1 MDVSDLVARLA
12 RHRTLGAAPREEL
25 VWMAGHGHL
34 RHIERGEFV
43 TRKSDPLD
51 SLAIVLSGH
60 FAIHVDRG
68 AGPRKVM
75 EWGEGDVSGLLP
87 YSRMTTPPGDTIVDE
102 PGDVFEIHGGQFPEM
117 IRECPTVTATLVH
130 LMLDRARRFTSSDL
144 QDEKMVSLGKLAAG
158 LAHELN
164 NPASAAARSV
174 RLLVDGLGDLEE
186 ASRAVGAARLSE
198 AQLAVVNRCRVAC
211 LSAVPSALSPIQR
224 ADREESIAA
233 WLEAHRVDPGAA
245 GALVET
251 AVTFEG
257 LNALASALDDGV
269 LTTTLRWVAAD
280 CSSRALA
287 GEVERAATRI
297 HDLVA
302 AVKRFTYMD
311 RTSAPEAVDLA
322 ISVND
327 AVALLLHKAR
337 KKSVGVTVQLEPNLP
352 RVRAIGGDLGQ
363 VWTNLIENA
372 IDAVAES
379 GQVTITG
386 AHRLDYVV
394 VGIVDDGPGI
404 PPEIGERIFD
414 PFFTTKPVGH
424 GTGLGLDIARRLVRR
439 NDGDIEVESR
449 PGRTEFRVTLP
460 VADGSVEA
468 LSLRPAVPGTH
479 A

>member
-1 MDVSDLVARLA
+1 MDVSNLVARLA
-12 RHRTLGAAPREEL
+12 GHRTLGAAPREEL
-25 VWMAGHGHL
+25 SWLAAHGRL

-43 TRKSDPLD
+43 SKKTDPLD
-51 SLAIVLSGH
+51 SLVIVLSGH

-75 EWGEGDVSGLLP
+75 EWGAGDVSGLLP
-87 YSRMTTPPGDTIVDE
+87 YSRMTTPPGDSVIDE
-102 PGDVFEIHGGQFPEM
+102 PGEVFEIHFDQFPEM
-117 IRECPTVTATLVH
+117 IRECPTVMATLVH

-144 QDEKMVSLGKLAAG
+144 QDEKMMSLGKLAAG

-174 RLLVDGLGDLEE
+174 RLLVDGLVDLEE
-186 ASRAVGAARLSE
+186 ASRALGAALLSE
-198 AQLAVVNRCRVAC
+198 AQLEIVNRSRQAC
-211 LSAVPSALSPIQR
+211 LSAVPSVLSPIER

-233 WLEAHRVDPGAA
+233 WLEEHGADPAA
-245 GALVET
+245 AAALVET
-251 AVTFEG
+251 AVTFEY
-257 LNALASALDDGV
+257 LNALASALDDGA
-269 LTTTLRWVAAD
+269 LNTTLRWVAAD

-287 GEVERAATRI
+287 VEVERAATRI

-322 ISVND
+322 ISLND
-327 AVALLLHKAR
+327 AIALLLHKAR
-337 KKSVGVTVQLEPNLP
+337 KKSVGVNVKLDSNLP

-363 VWTNLIENA
+363 VWTNLIDNA
-372 IDAVAES
+372 LDAVVES
-379 GQVTITG
+379 GQVTITA
-386 AHRLDYVV
+386 AHRLGSVV

-404 PPEIGERIFD
+404 PPGIVERIFD
-414 PFFTTKPVGH
+414 PFFTTKPVGQ

-460 VADGSVEA
+460 VAS
-468 LSLRPAVPGTH
+468 VPGIT